1 MKKQPFK
8 IKLVLN
14 SQTIRRLHSSGLKE
28 VQAGRQAFTDLCVS
42 DECTANC
49 RACG

>member
-1 MKKQPFK
+1 MKKQFK

-14 SQTIRRLHSSGLKE
+14 SQTIRRLHVSGLKE
-28 VQAGRQAFTDLCVS
+28 VQGGRPEIVETDLCAT
-42 DECTANC
+42 DNC